1 MSAPPD
7 RVVDRGVDRGPEAE
21 PELSP
26 MAPVSHS
33 LRSLRFRITL
43 ASTVV
48 FALAIGAAAVLL
60 VAAVRTSVEDQIRA
74 DSNQAIN
81 TVKSRIQAGVSPES
95 VTLPVTVDFYVL
107 DPRGNLVAGRPWNEE
122 TEPVIVRDSNG
133 NVRVVMPGDDRP
145 IVVYERVRT
154 QIGTVT
160 LVAASPLEEVSRS
173 VDALAKAL
181 WLSIPALV
189 LAVALLAW
197 WLVGRALRPVYA
209 MRTALAEINGASMD
223 QRVPEPGTGDE
234 VDQLAHTMNSML
246 ERLEHAAERQRRFV
260 SDASHELRSPVASI
274 RATVEVAQRRG
285 PEADWPDVARRVL
298 ADDERLERMV
308 DELLELA
315 RLDETPEALPETT
328 VDLDDVVL
336 DEVGRFTDRATLLTD
351 RVSAGRVRGSRSQL
365 ERVVRNLL
373 DNAVRHARS
382 TVAVSLAAGSLGA
395 EAGPMPV
402 VRLAVDDDGPGIPE
416 ADRERVFE
424 RFTRLQEGRGRDAGG
439 AGLGLAMVRA
449 IVERHGGT
457 VTIATSERLGG
468 ARFVVDLP
476 VDETDG
482 SEPVVP
488 EPLDR

>member
-1 MSAPPD
+1 
-7 RVVDRGVDRGPEAE
+7 
-21 PELSP
+21 
-26 MAPVSHS
+26 
-33 LRSLRFRITL
+33 
-43 ASTVV
+43 
-48 FALAIGAAAVLL
+48 
-60 VAAVRTSVEDQIRA
+60 
-74 DSNQAIN
+74 
-81 TVKSRIQAGVSPES
+81 
-95 VTLPVTVDFYVL
+95 
-107 DPRGNLVAGRPWNEE
+107 GNLVAGRPWSED
-122 TEPVIVRDSNG
+122 TEPIIVRDSNG
-133 NVRVVMPGDDRP
+133 NVRVVMPGDERP

-154 QIGTVT
+154 QVGTVT

-173 VDALAKAL
+173 VDALARAL

-189 LAVALLAW
+189 VAVALLAW

-209 MRTALAEINGASMD
+209 MRTALAEISGASMD

-315 RLDETPEALPETT
+315 RLDETPEALPDTL

-336 DEVGRFTDRATLLTD
+336 DEVSRLTDRATLLTD

-382 TVAVSLAAGSLGA
+382 TVAVSLGTASGGGSGT
-395 EAGPMPV
+395 PSV
-402 VRLAVDDDGPGIPE
+402 VRLAVDDDGPGISE

-457 VTIATSERLGG
+457 VTIDASERLGG
-468 ARFVVDLP
+468 ARFVVDLL
-476 VDETDG
+476 VDETDD
-482 SEPVVP
+482 SDPAASDH
-488 EPLDR
+488 LNA

>member
-1 MSAPPD
+1 VSASDDSPPD
-7 RVVDRGVDRGPEAE
+7 AA
-21 PELSP
+21 
-26 MAPVSHS
+26 APITHS
-33 LRSLRFRITL
+33 LRSLRVRITL
-43 ASTVV
+43 ASTLA
-48 FALAIGAAAVLL
+48 FALAIGVVAVLL
-60 VAAVRTSVEDQIRA
+60 VAAVRASVEDDIRA

-95 VTLPVTVDFYVL
+95 VSLPLTVDFYVL
-107 DPRGNLVAGRPWNEE
+107 DARGNLVAGRPWSEN
-122 TEPVIVRDSNG
+122 TEPILVRDANG
-133 NVRVVMPGDDRP
+133 TVRVVMSGEERP

-154 QIGTVT
+154 RIGTVT
-160 LVAASPLEEVSRS
+160 LVAASPLDEVSRS
-173 VDALAKAL
+173 VKALARAL
-181 WLSIPALV
+181 WLSIPTLV
-189 LAVALLAW
+189 LLVGLLAW

-315 RLDETPEALPETT
+315 RLDETPEALPDAT

-336 DEVGRFTDRATLLTD
+336 DEVGRFTDRATVLTD
-351 RVSAGRVRGSRSQL
+351 RVSAGRVQGSRSQL

-373 DNAVRHARS
+373 DNAVRHAAS
-382 TVAVSLAAGSLGA
+382 TVAVSLGTAPGAGT
-395 EAGPMPV
+395 PTPV

-416 ADRERVFE
+416 ADRQRVFE

-457 VTIATSERLGG
+457 VTIETSERLGG

-482 SEPVVP
+482 SDPVVS
-488 EPLDR
+488 ESLDH

>member
-1 MSAPPD
+1 MS
-7 RVVDRGVDRGPEAE
+7 AE
-21 PELSP
+21 PEP
-26 MAPVSHS
+26 GRDAATPVGHS
-33 LRSLRFRITL
+33 LRSLRVRITL
-43 ASTVV
+43 AATVV

-60 VAAVRTSVEDQIRA
+60 VAAVRTSVEDRIRA

-81 TVKSRIQAGVSPES
+81 TVKSDIEAGASPES
-95 VTLPVTVDFYVL
+95 VSLPVTVDFYVL
-107 DPRGNLVAGRPWNEE
+107 DPRGNLVAGRPWGED
-122 TEPVIVRDSNG
+122 TEPIIVRDSDG
-133 NVRVVMPGDDRP
+133 SVRVVMPGDQRP

-154 QIGTVT
+154 RIGTVT
-160 LVAASPLEEVSRS
+160 LVAASPLDEVSRS
-173 VDALAKAL
+173 VDALARAL

-189 LAVALLAW
+189 LAVGLLAW

-209 MRTALAEINGASMD
+209 MRAALADISGARMD

-234 VDQLAHTMNSML
+234 VDQLARTMNSML

-285 PEADWPDVARRVL
+285 DGADWPDVARRVL

-315 RLDETPEALPETT
+315 RLDETPEALPDTS

-336 DEVGRFTDRATLLTD
+336 DEVGRFTDRAALLTD

-373 DNAVRHARS
+373 DNAVRHAGS
-382 TVAVSLAAGSLGA
+382 TVAVSLATVDDGTSF
-395 EAGPMPV
+395 PV

-449 IVERHGGT
+449 IVERHGGR
-457 VTIATSERLGG
+457 VVIESSERLGG

-482 SEPVVP
+482 SDRAVSG
-488 EPLDR
+488 PLHD

>member
-1 MSAPPD
+1 VNPGPASPPD
-7 RVVDRGVDRGPEAE
+7 PV
-21 PELSP
+21 
-26 MAPVSHS
+26 APVTHS
-33 LRSLRFRITL
+33 LRSLRVRITL
-43 ASTVV
+43 ASTLV
-48 FALAIGAAAVLL
+48 FALAIGASAVLL
-60 VAAVRTSVEDQIRA
+60 VAAVRTSVEDRIRA
-74 DSNQAIN
+74 DSNQAID

-107 DPRGNLVAGRPWNEE
+107 DPRGRLVAGRPWSDD
-122 TEPVIVRDSNG
+122 TEPIMVRDANG
-133 NVRVVMPGDDRP
+133 DVRVVMTGDERP
-145 IVVYERVRT
+145 ILVYERVRT

-160 LVAASPLEEVSRS
+160 LVAASPLDEVDRS
-173 VDALAKAL
+173 VHALAKAL

-189 LAVALLAW
+189 VAVALLAW

-209 MRTALAEINGASMD
+209 MRAALAEINGASMD

-285 PEADWPDVARRVL
+285 EQADWPDVARRVL

-315 RLDETPEALPETT
+315 RLDETPEALPDTT

-373 DNAVRHARS
+373 DNAVRHAAS
-382 TVAVSLAAGSLGA
+382 TLAVSLGTELRAGTSI
-395 EAGPMPV
+395 PV

-449 IVERHGGT
+449 IVERHGGSA
-457 VTIATSERLGG
+457 TIETSERLGG

-482 SEPVVP
+482 SDPDVSP
-488 EPLDR
+488 PLDR

>member
-1 MSAPPD
+1 MSSPAE
-7 RVVDRGVDRGPEAE
+7 RGPE
-21 PELSP
+21 PVP
-26 MAPVSHS
+26 MAPGSHS

-95 VTLPVTVDFYVL
+95 VSLPVTVDFYVL

-133 NVRVVMPGDDRP
+133 DVRVVMRGDDRP

-160 LVAASPLEEVSRS
+160 LVAASPLDEVSRS

-189 LAVALLAW
+189 VAVALLAW

-285 PEADWPDVARRVL
+285 PDADWPDVARRVL

-373 DNAVRHARS
+373 DNAVRHAAFDGGGVARCRNGS
-382 TVAVSLAAGSLGA
+382 PGRRHTDRPARGRRRRARHPRGRPGTGLRAVHTVAGRPRSRRRWGRPRPGDGAGDRRAARWHGRHRH
-395 EAGPMPV
+395 ERTPRRGP
-402 VRLAVDDDGPGIPE
+402 VRRRPP
-416 ADRERVFE
+416 
-424 RFTRLQEGRGRDAGG
+424 RGRDW
-439 AGLGLAMVRA
+439 RQ
-449 IVERHGGT
+449 
-457 VTIATSERLGG
+457 
-468 ARFVVDLP
+468 
-476 VDETDG
+476 
-482 SEPVVP
+482 
-488 EPLDR
+488 

>member
-1 MSAPPD
+1 MSTE
-7 RVVDRGVDRGPEAE
+7 VDPV
-21 PELSP
+21 
-26 MAPVSHS
+26 APVTHS
-33 LRSLRFRITL
+33 LRSLRVRITL
-43 ASTVV
+43 ASTLV
-48 FALAIGAAAVLL
+48 FAIAIGAAAVLL
-60 VAAVRTSVEDQIRA
+60 VAAVRTSVEDRIRA

-81 TVKSRIQAGVSPES
+81 TVKSRIEAGASPES
-95 VTLPVTVDFYVL
+95 VSLPVTVDFYVL
-107 DPRGNLVAGRPWNEE
+107 DPRGHLVAGRPWSED
-122 TEPVIVRDSNG
+122 TEPVVVRDANG
-133 NVRVVMPGDDRP
+133 AVRVVMPGDERP

-160 LVAASPLEEVSRS
+160 LVAASPLSEVSRS
-173 VDALAKAL
+173 VDALARAL

-197 WLVGRALRPVYA
+197 WLVGRALQPVYA
-209 MRTALAEINGASMD
+209 MRTALATISGASMD

-234 VDQLAHTMNSML
+234 VDQLARTMNSML
-246 ERLEHAAERQRRFV
+246 ERLEHASDRQRRFV

-315 RLDETPEALPETT
+315 RLDETPEALPSTL
-328 VDLDDVVL
+328 VDVDDIVL
-336 DEVGRFTDRATLLTD
+336 DEASRLTDRATMLTD

-382 TVAVSLAAGSLGA
+382 TVAVSLAT
-395 EAGPMPV
+395 GPRSDADSTPV
-402 VRLAVDDDGPGIPE
+402 VRLTVDDNGPGISE
-416 ADRERVFE
+416 EDRERVFE

-457 VTIATSERLGG
+457 VVIEASERLGG
-468 ARFVVDLP
+468 ARFVVDFP
-476 VDETDG
+476 VDETDD
-482 SEPVVP
+482 SEPATP
-488 EPLDR
+488 DNPATPDDIDA

>member
-1 MSAPPD
+1 MSPSPD
-7 RVVDRGVDRGPEAE
+7 RPPVTDPV
-21 PELSP
+21 
-26 MAPVSHS
+26 APVTHS

-43 ASTVV
+43 ASTLV
-48 FALAIGAAAVLL
+48 FALAIGAAALLL
-60 VAAVRTSVEDQIRA
+60 VAAVRTSVEDRIRA

-81 TVKSRIQAGVSPES
+81 TVKSRIQAGESPES

-107 DPRGNLVAGRPWNEE
+107 DPRGHLVAGRPWSRD
-122 TEPVIVRDSNG
+122 TEPVVVRDGNG
-133 NVRVVMPGDDRP
+133 NVRVVMPGDERP

-154 QIGTVT
+154 QVGTVT

-173 VDALAKAL
+173 VDALARAL

-209 MRTALAEINGASMD
+209 MRTALATISGASMD

-234 VDQLAHTMNSML
+234 VDHLARTMNSML
-246 ERLEHAAERQRRFV
+246 ERLEHATERQRRFV

-285 PEADWPDVARRVL
+285 PDADWPDVARRVL

-315 RLDETPEALPETT
+315 RLDETPEALPDTF
-328 VDLDDVVL
+328 VDLDDIVL
-336 DEVGRFTDRATLLTD
+336 DEVSRLTDRATILTD
-351 RVSAGRVRGSRSQL
+351 RVSAGRVRGSRRQL
-365 ERVVRNLL
+365 ERVVRNLF
-373 DNAVRHARS
+373 DNAIRHARS
-382 TVAVSLAAGSLGA
+382 TVAVSLGTGPGDPTIPGGAAS
-395 EAGPMPV
+395 V
-402 VRLAVDDDGPGIPE
+402 VRLAVDDDGPGISE

-457 VTIATSERLGG
+457 VTIEASERLGG

-482 SEPVVP
+482 SDPAVP
-488 EPLDR
+488 DHIDA

>member
-7 RVVDRGVDRGPEAE
+7 RVVDRVVDRGPEAE
-21 PELSP
+21 PEPRP

-95 VTLPVTVDFYVL
+95 VSLPVTVDFYVL

-154 QIGTVT
+154 RIGTVT

-173 VDALAKAL
+173 VDALARAL

-189 LAVALLAW
+189 VAVALLAW

-382 TVAVSLAAGSLGA
+382 TVAVSLGA
-395 EAGPMPV
+395 ETDLTERATPT

-416 ADRERVFE
+416 GDRERVFE

-449 IVERHGGT
+449 IIERHGGT

-482 SEPVVP
+482 SDPVVP